1 MEPHFYYVS
10 MSVTYIGFYLSPG
23 LQTVQN
29 MHVTLSSTS
38 TLAIHNCQT
47 DSTAELGQLF

>member
-10 MSVTYIGFYLSPG
+10 DLHRFYLSPG

-29 MHVTLSSTS
+29 MHVTEFNLTVGNTQLSDRQ
-38 TLAIHNCQT
+38 HC
-47 DSTAELGQLF
+47 

>member
-10 MSVTYIGFYLSPG
+10 DLHRFYLSPG

-38 TLAIHNCQT
+38 PFAIHNCQT